1 MATAGTF
8 RSLEEK
14 HEDYDR
20 QAKASF
26 ASHTRRRGLFV
37 STIFL
42 PKNRII
48 ILPVLISI
56 HAGLRRRV
64 EKRSSRA
71 RAGGTWPPAT
81 LRGWMFKERRRKVG
95 RVSRWFVDDRVYVL
109 HLLVHT
115 YTSWKV
121 ASWAEQK
128 GWMYTWSC
136 ETPRAEEGGKKE
148 RSARHVTPAR
158 SSIPYWNPPGPTW
171 PIQGEIYPAALPAT
185 YIPTSVPSSRLCP
198 HPPGIPTSPMWTDE
212 PSTHRCRVTYPR
224 PSRKDR
230 V

>member
-26 ASHTRRRGLFV
+26 ASHTRRRGLFI

-71 RAGGTWPPAT
+71 RAGGTWPPQPFVVECLKKGEGKSVAC
-81 LRGWMFKERRRKVG
+81 RGDLSMTVCMCCIFWYTHTQAERWPR
-95 RVSRWFVDDRVYVL
+95 
-109 HLLVHT
+109 
-115 YTSWKV
+115 
-121 ASWAEQK
+121 EQK

-158 SSIPYWNPPGPTW
+158 SSIPYWNPPGPT
-171 PIQGEIYPAALPAT
+171 
-185 YIPTSVPSSRLCP
+185 
-198 HPPGIPTSPMWTDE
+198 
-212 PSTHRCRVTYPR
+212 
-224 PSRKDR
+224 
-230 V
+230 

>member
-56 HAGLRRRV
+56 HPGLRRRV

-121 ASWAEQK
+121 ASWAK
-128 GWMYTWSC
+128 GLDVYLVVRDSSSGRRR
-136 ETPRAEEGGKKE
+136 EEREVRAPRDPCTVLHSLLE
-148 RSARHVTPAR
+148 
-158 SSIPYWNPPGPTW
+158 SSW
-171 PIQGEIYPAALPAT
+171 PNL
-185 YIPTSVPSSRLCP
+185 
-198 HPPGIPTSPMWTDE
+198 
-212 PSTHRCRVTYPR
+212 TYPR
-224 PSRKDR
+224 WDLSGGFTCHLYTHLGTFLSSMPAPTGNPHIPNVNRWTVHPPLPGHVS
-230 V
+230 